1 MFCPLYLLGDLGD
14 SSHHLCLSP
23 PASSAQFC
31 LNIPKGMPIYA
42 SISIILL
49 SRFQLRKLNMVLQIS
64 DPWCWLYVVLFLGAY
79 GQDYLEFVLSGGPT
93 KRWWNH
99 QRAWMMRGLSSFTFG
114 LVEYLLKYVGISTFG
129 FNVTSKVVEEEQSK
143 RYQQGIFEFGVPSP
157 VFLPLTTAAIINL
170 VAFLS
175 GIAQAGRQ
183 RSIEDVFLQLFLA
196 GFAVVNCWPVYE
208 AMAWRRDQGKLPLK
222 ITVISVVLAWAL
234 YSTSSM
240 AF

>member
-1 MFCPLYLLGDLGD
+1 
-14 SSHHLCLSP
+14 
-23 PASSAQFC
+23 
-31 LNIPKGMPIYA
+31 
-42 SISIILL
+42 
-49 SRFQLRKLNMVLQIS
+49 MVLQIS

-79 GQDYLEFVLSGGPT
+79 GQDYLEFVLSGRPT

-143 RYQQGIFEFGVPSP
+143 RYQKGIFEFGVPSP

>member
-42 SISIILL
+42 SISIIIL

-64 DPWCWLYVVLFLGAY
+64 DPWFLLYVVLFLGAY
-79 GQDYLEFVLSGGPT
+79 GQDYLEFLLSGRPT
-93 KRWWNH
+93 QRWWNH
-99 QRAWMMRGLSSFTFG
+99 QRAWIMRGLSSFTFG

-143 RYQQGIFEFGVPSP
+143 RYQKGIFEFGVPSP
-157 VFLPLTTAAIINL
+157 IFLPLTTAAIINL

-175 GIAQAGRQ
+175 GFAKACRQ
-183 RSIEDVFLQLFLA
+183 RSLEDVFLQMFLA
-196 GFAVVNCWPVYE
+196 GFAVVNCCPVYE

-234 YSTSSM
+234 YSASSM